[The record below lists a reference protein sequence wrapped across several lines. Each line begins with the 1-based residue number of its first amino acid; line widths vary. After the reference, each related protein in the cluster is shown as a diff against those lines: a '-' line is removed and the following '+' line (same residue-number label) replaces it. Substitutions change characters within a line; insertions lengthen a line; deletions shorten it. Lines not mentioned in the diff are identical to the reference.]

1 MGLSF
6 TRGSGL
12 GNLSSAM
19 SQQRRVGGQRGS
31 ARFTLTMEPDARD
44 IDMAFS
50 KWANLIDDW
59 GPAFRD
65 VVELFHKH
73 EKRHFRTSGRS
84 TGPKFVKLSKSYKEW
99 KSRVYPGRQ
108 ILVLRGALRTAL
120 IKGGSG
126 TDGIA
131 KVTSTSLVVGL
142 KEGTKTAVYGRAHSL
157 GERLH
162 NGGVLPKRP
171 PVRYDP
177 SVHVAGLKEAG
188 AKGGLVPLGTAIAQ
202 LFQVYIVKARKQAQ
216 ADKLFSDRMNW
227 RSKRRGVLAL
237 RTR

>member
-1 MGLSF
+1 MSEG
-6 TRGSGL
+6 RRSG
-12 GNLSSAM
+12 GN
-19 SQQRRVGGQRGS
+19 RGS
-31 ARFTLTMEPDARD
+31 AGFSLTMEPDAKN
-44 IDMAFS
+44 IQMAFS
-50 KWANLIDDW
+50 RWADLIDDW
-59 GPAFRD
+59 GPTFKD

-99 KSRVYPGRQ
+99 KSRTYPGRQ
-108 ILVLRGALRTAL
+108 ILVLRGALRLAL

-126 TDGIA
+126 TAGEA
-131 KVTSTSLVVGL
+131 KITSDSLVVGL
-142 KEGTKTAVYGRAHSL
+142 KAGTKVAVYGRAHSL
-157 GERLH
+157 GARLRT
-162 NGGVLPKRP
+162 GGVLPKRP

-202 LFQVYIVKARKQAQ
+202 LFQVYIVKARKQAK
-216 ADKLFSDRMNW
+216 ADKLFSDKMNW